1 MIFERNLAGH
11 PKLSPI
17 SFGLLFLALFLYLI
31 SLAAPYWAFGITDK
45 NVQVS
50 IGVWMYCLT
59 NITQIECHYI
69 GQFHLLTD
77 VQKGL
82 LLGLQVLVIV
92 VLVLMM
98 GAAHMLGRKIT
109 QNYQG
114 ISLTTSITLSGTA
127 VLLLLVATTAYA
139 GNFHHVQSFVPGA
152 QLDFAYGLS
161 IGVMVVCVVAEVFMI
176 KEHVSV
182 RVTPT

>member
-77 VQKGL
+77 VQK
-82 LLGLQVLVIV
+82 
-92 VLVLMM
+92 
-98 GAAHMLGRKIT
+98 
-109 QNYQG
+109 
-114 ISLTTSITLSGTA
+114 